1 MIYLNKEDILKS
13 LASYAEIMK
22 AVEDAYKAY
31 EIGNYKMPSRL
42 REDMGQN
49 ALLLMPCINAKGLGT
64 KVLTVFPDN
73 RAADKPAIDG
83 VMILN
88 DMATGEP
95 IAIMDAKALT
105 ALRTGAVGGVAVKYL
120 ANGKTNIV
128 GIIGAGTQGFYQ
140 AVFACSARKVKALRI
155 YDSRAEILDS
165 FIERIRTEIP
175 YAVDIKACGSA
186 EELLADSETVITAT
200 NSCRPVIPDDEEML
214 KGKCFIGIGSFKP
227 SMREYPESL
236 FRICR
241 HVYID
246 TYHALHESGD
256 LITPINEGWIKKDRI
271 SHFGELINA
280 KQGKNMDTVLFKAVG
295 MALFDLFAA
304 QRIFEAAKEKG
315 IGQKIK

>member
-13 LASYAEIMK
+13 LASYAEIME

-42 REDMGQN
+42 REDMGHN
-49 ALLLMPCINAKGLGT
+49 TLLLMPCINAKGLGT
-64 KVLTVFPDN
+64 KILTVFPGN
-73 RAADKPAIDG
+73 STADKPAIDG

-95 IAIMDAKALT
+95 TAIMDAKTLT
-105 ALRTGAVGGVAVKYL
+105 ALCTGALGGVALKYL
-120 ANGKTNIV
+120 ANDRTNTV

-140 AVFACSARKVKALRI
+140 AVFACSARKVKVLRV
-155 YDSRAEILDS
+155 YDNRPEVMDS
-165 FIERIRTEIP
+165 FIGRVRPEIP
-175 YAVDIKACGSA
+175 YDVDIRYCQSA
-186 EELLADSETVITAT
+186 EELLTDSETVITAT
-200 NSCRPVIPDDEEML
+200 NSNRPVIPDDEELL

-227 SMREYPESL
+227 NMREYPESL
-236 FRICR
+236 FKICR

-280 KQGKNMDTVLFKAVG
+280 KQGKSVDTILFKAVG

-304 QRIFEAAKEKG
+304 QRIFEAAREKG
-315 IGQKIK
+315 IGQEIK